1 MGQLCLKNKFME
13 KKIRFVVTWG
23 EGWGLVWLDCLVTQL
38 CPLLCDPVDC
48 STPGLHCPS
57 LSPGVC
63 SNSCPLNWWCCLTIS
78 SSAPFSF
85 SPQSF
90 PASGSF
96 PMSQLFASGGQSWNF
111 SISPSSEYS
120 GLISFSIDWFHLLAV
135 QRTLKSLLQHHN
147 QKASILWR
155 LAFFMVQL
163 SQLYMTTG
171 KTIPLTIW
179 TFVSK
184 VMSLLFNTLSR
195 FVIAFLPR
203 NKPLN
208 FMAAVT
214 VCSDFGAQENKNCPC
229 FHFFPFCLPW
239 SGGIGCRDLRDWLK
253 VVKRYKLLLI

>member
-120 GLISFSIDWFHLLAV
+120 GLISFRMKLVSSPCCPRDSQESSPAPQSESINSLA
-135 QRTLKSLLQHHN
+135 LSLLYGP
-147 QKASILWR
+147 AL
-155 LAFFMVQL
+155 
-163 SQLYMTTG
+163 
-171 KTIPLTIW
+171 
-179 TFVSK
+179 TFVRDYCKNHSFDYTDLCQQ
-184 VMSLLFNTLSR
+184 SW
-195 FVIAFLPR
+195 
-203 NKPLN
+203 LN
-208 FMAAVT
+208 
-214 VCSDFGAQENKNCPC
+214 E
-229 FHFFPFCLPW
+229 
-239 SGGIGCRDLRDWLK
+239 
-253 VVKRYKLLLI
+253 